1 MATQRPHPVTER
13 PMDAPLLTFDLPTL
27 LAQIKGEDT
36 WQKEP
41 RNGMTLLKGRGLC
54 VVLAAMH
61 AGTSVPSHQADG
73 AISFQVLA
81 GVIRFSAA
89 AQTVTLNPGQ
99 LLTLHAGIPHAME
112 AVEEAA
118 FLLTI
123 ATETPHP
130 AEP

>member
-1 MATQRPHPVTER
+1 
-13 PMDAPLLTFDLPTL
+13 
-27 LAQIKGEDT
+27 
-36 WQKEP
+36 
-41 RNGMTLLKGRGLC
+41 
-54 VVLAAMH
+54 
-61 AGTSVPSHQADG
+61 
-73 AISFQVLA
+73 
-81 GVIRFSAA
+81 
-89 AQTVTLNPGQ
+89 VTLNPGQ